1 MNKKDQI
8 GECPHC
14 HGRNTAVIVEQ
25 ILSEGWTEHKLAK
38 IFVCYECGK
47 HWSEKYRL
55 FYEGYSADGEN
66 FDEYGQKEWKV

>member
-14 HGRNTAVIVEQ
+14 HGKNTSVIVEQ
-25 ILSEGWTEHKLAK
+25 TLSEGWSEHKLAK
-38 IFVCYECGK
+38 ILVCYECGK

-55 FYEGYSADGEN
+55 IYEGYSADGES
-66 FDEYGQKEWKV
+66 FDEYGQKEWKA